1 MEELTLILTGN
12 EWDFKTFKLCNLT
25 GSQIVSFDVEIDKE
39 TALISYETQEKF
51 RNKGYASKGL
61 NLLKDVLFNDDNILF
76 LELINL
82 SGDYSRKVAENAGFF
97 SRSGNLEYYVLLN
110 PLAEQILNDRL
121 NFLDV
126 SSVKSKK
133 THQLLEKV
141 KNLRQVE
148 FFSKQKMQAKLDEL
162 LQQREVVDSV
172 DYKEYIESEINHL
185 QKVLIDSQ
193 DIKKL

>member
-1 MEELTLILTGN
+1 MEELTLILTEN
-12 EWDFKTFKLCNLT
+12 ELDFKTFKLCNLT

-97 SRSGNLEYYVLLN
+97 SRSGNLDYYVLLN

-141 KNLRQVE
+141 KKLRQVE

>member
-1 MEELTLILTGN
+1 MEELTLILTEN
-12 EWDFKTFKLCNLT
+12 ELDFKTFKLCNLT

-97 SRSGNLEYYVLLN
+97 SRSGNLDYYVLLN

>member
-1 MEELTLILTGN
+1 MEELTLILTEN
-12 EWDFKTFKLCNLT
+12 ELDFKTFKLCNLT

-97 SRSGNLEYYVLLN
+97 SRSGNLDYYVLLN
-110 PLAEQILNDRL
+110 PLAEQILNDKL

-126 SSVKSKK
+126 SSVKYKK
-133 THQLLEKV
+133 TYQLLEKV
-141 KNLRQVE
+141 KKLRQVE

>member
-1 MEELTLILTGN
+1 MEELTLILTEN
-12 EWDFKTFKLCNLT
+12 ELDFKTFKLCNLT

-51 RNKGYASKGL
+51 RNNGYASKGL

-97 SRSGNLEYYVLLN
+97 SRSGNLDYYVLLN

-126 SSVKSKK
+126 SSVKFKK

-141 KNLRQVE
+141 KKLRQVE

>member
-1 MEELTLILTGN
+1 MEELTLILTEN
-12 EWDFKTFKLCNLT
+12 ELDFKTFKLCNLT

-39 TALISYETQEKF
+39 TALINYETQEKF

-97 SRSGNLEYYVLLN
+97 SRSGNLDYYVLLN

-126 SSVKSKK
+126 SSVKFKK

-141 KNLRQVE
+141 KKLRQVE